1 MRPDPPR
8 LPRARGTRGL
18 VLELPER
25 APEERGFTLL
35 ETLVSLAIL
44 LLALGLA
51 AQLLMETAQL
61 FAGSARESIA
71 TPVPQALARIR
82 SDVLA
87 SSHFGITLHE
97 DGSMDQLLLFGHP
110 SGIVVYEVVGGALVR
125 TLPAGGSGEGTP
137 IWQGIDSWRA
147 QAIPPGRLLDLH
159 FSYQVPRG
167 PQFLAR
173 VPGRQGPRTVQ
184 RTQHLFLLPRGGGLG
199 RGW

>member
-1 MRPDPPR
+1 M
-8 LPRARGTRGL
+8 
-18 VLELPER
+18 
-25 APEERGFTLL
+25 
-35 ETLVSLAIL
+35 AIL

-61 FAGSARESIA
+61 FVGSARESVA

-97 DGSMDQLLLFGHP
+97 DGSMDQLLLYGHP

-125 TLPAGGSGEGTP
+125 TLPASGSGESVGTP

-159 FSYQVPRG
+159 FAYKVPQG

-173 VPGRQGPRTVQ
+173 VPGRQGPRVVP
-184 RTQHLFLLPRGGGLG
+184 RTQHLFLLPRGGG
-199 RGW
+199 RGWWGGEGAAWGDTSLASRCC